1 MRGLQLFF
9 FFGGLHTVDK
19 LQVFD
24 GTLKGYERARQAAA
38 GSGFTIPRLGM
49 NCTSNGNTVTISK

>member
-1 MRGLQLFF
+1 M
-9 FFGGLHTVDK
+9 DK
-19 LQVFD
+19 LQVFE

>member
-1 MRGLQLFF
+1 MRGLQL

-24 GTLKGYERARQAAA
+24 GKLKGYQHARQAAV